1 MKRLCVRKLSAAAKV
16 NSDREILG
24 VTKNASLKE
33 IRSSYYQLAKIHH
46 PDHGGCQNIF
56 LKIHAAYKNLRANVC
71 DSDAVDVE
79 LSTKRPVNYKTILGG
94 DSRSEIDENLWLT
107 KK

>member
-1 MKRLCVRKLSAAAKV
+1 MLSRVFFNFISARRSRFERFHLTKLPFS
-16 NSDREILG
+16 
-24 VTKNASLKE
+24 E

-56 LKIHAAYKNLRANVC
+56 LKIHSAYKNLRANVG

-79 LSTKRPVNYKTILGG
+79 VCF
-94 DSRSEIDENLWLT
+94 
-107 KK
+107 